1 MLAGLP
7 DRPIA
12 LRLEELDQGGLSP
25 NYSEELHRLLPVWE
39 FLGQGKLGP
48 AGVVAPGARV
58 GVFTMAPGTV
68 YPAHRHPAPEVY
80 VVVGGA
86 CRLVWAAG
94 ETSAVL
100 RPISFVYH
108 PPNAEHAIESVGD
121 DELRMVY
128 VWWGD
133 EPEIVTG
140 GQLT

>member
-48 AGVVAPGARV
+48 AAVVAPGARV

-94 ETSAVL
+94 ETSPVL

-108 PPNAEHAIESVGD
+108 PAYG
-121 DELRMVY
+121 
-128 VWWGD
+128 
-133 EPEIVTG
+133 
-140 GQLT
+140 